1 VQTIVFQKSEYPIRE
16 VKIPNFGNVIVSTI
30 NLSDKLLNKGYCYVS
45 EKAQL
50 IDEQIFYYV
59 DLEQMKLSDKEIAK
73 IILSEII

>member
-16 VKIPNFGNVIVSTI
+16 VEIPNFGNIIVSTI